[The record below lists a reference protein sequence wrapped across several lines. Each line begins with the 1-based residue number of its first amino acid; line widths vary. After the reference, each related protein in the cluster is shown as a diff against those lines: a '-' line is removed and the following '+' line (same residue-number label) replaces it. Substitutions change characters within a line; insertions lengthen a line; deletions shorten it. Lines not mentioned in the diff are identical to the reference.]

1 MYDNEFETKENKL
14 WTKDKIK
21 PQQTQNEPFVSRA
34 AKCAVLIVLWS
45 IVPKAF
51 F

>member
-21 PQQTQNEPFVSRA
+21 PQQIQSEPFVSRA